1 MRKLIIAATIIITA
15 SCATSPTGRRQL
27 QLMPEDQMSA
37 MGAEAFTQMKQEM
50 KSTADARTVG
60 MVRCVADSIV
70 AVIPADLAKKA
81 GVPNDKWE
89 VVVFE
94 REDAN
99 AFALPGGKIGVHTG
113 MLKIAKTPDQ
123 LAAVIGHEVS
133 HVLAEHGNER
143 VSQSIATESGLALA
157 AALAATSDP
166 AKAERRQLLM
176 GLIGLGAQVGILLPF
191 SRTQESEADKIGLE
205 LMAKAGF
212 NPNEAVQLWKNMDA
226 ASAGQPPEFLS
237 THPSHGTRIG
247 DLSAGMGAATAL
259 YEQAHKEGKNPSCAN
274 PQPVASA
281 Q

>member
-1 MRKLIIAATIIITA
+1 MKKIIVGMSAVIIAAG
-15 SCATSPTGRRQL
+15 CATSPTGRRQL

-37 MGAEAFTQMKQEM
+37 MGTEAFTQLKQES
-50 KSTADARTVG
+50 KISNDARING

-70 AVIPADLAKKA
+70 AAIPPDLAKKA

-94 REDAN
+94 RDDAN

-123 LAAVIGHEVS
+123 LAAVMGHEVS

-157 AALAATSDP
+157 AALAASSDP
-166 AKAERRQLLM
+166 AKQERRQMLM

-191 SRTQESEADKIGLE
+191 SRTQESESDKLGLDI
-205 LMAKAGF
+205 MARAGF
-212 NPNEAVQLWKNMDA
+212 NPQEAVQLWKNMDA
-226 ASAGQPPEFLS
+226 AGGGQPPEFLS
-237 THPSHGTRIG
+237 THPSHGTRIS
-247 DLSAGMGAATAL
+247 DLNARMGAATAL
-259 YEQAHKEGKNPSCAN
+259 YEEAQRGGKKPSCAN
-274 PQPVASA
+274 PAVASI